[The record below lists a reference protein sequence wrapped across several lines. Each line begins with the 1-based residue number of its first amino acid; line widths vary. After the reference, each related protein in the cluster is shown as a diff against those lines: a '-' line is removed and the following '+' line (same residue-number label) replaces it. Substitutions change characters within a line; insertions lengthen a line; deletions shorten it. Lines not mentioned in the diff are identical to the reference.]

1 MAQDSQRH
9 LENACFV
16 SKLAFFF
23 HCADP
28 LWTAPNPYARVT
40 GHDPHGH
47 GPEKLPPELQARD
60 CRLYK
65 EAPQE

>member
-9 LENACFV
+9 LEKGGSCR
-16 SKLAFFF
+16 SLLS
-23 HCADP
+23 
-28 LWTAPNPYARVT
+28 LWTAPDPYARVT

-47 GPEKLPPELQARD
+47 GPEKLRPELQAKD